1 MEKGMRMSLFD
12 SMIGRGED
20 ATECFERTTRLNPED
35 ESLRVDEG
43 KTLHTCGDR
52 PGALA
57 ALKRALELNPIFTDA
72 WFETETILQSLGF
85 SRVAHNALREVF
97 EQYLIEMLREGDEA
111 PEPDNV
117 IPPARKRERRGRH
130 DAIRSHSMDL
140 DRSERNILMA
150 LWRRS
155 RSVTELARNLGIP
168 VAECHRS
175 VKRLHSHGILKRHT
189 FQNVLGPDKQT
200 VDLCR
205 LDKQEG
211 VVFLQ
216 GERPMLEKPL
226 ARESGQ
232 DTRTPQKGTAPR
244 TGFLRTPH
252 RVQVHV

>member
-1 MEKGMRMSLFD
+1 MEKGVRMSPFD
-12 SMIGRGED
+12 SMMGRGED

-57 ALKRALELNPIFTDA
+57 ALKRALELSPKLADA
-72 WFETETILQSLGF
+72 WFEADTILQSLGF

-130 DAIRSHSMDL
+130 DAIRSRPMDL
-140 DRSERNILMA
+140 ERSDRNILMA

-155 RSVTELARNLGIP
+155 RSVNELARNLGIP
-168 VAECHRS
+168 VAECHRR
-175 VKRLHSHGILKRHT
+175 VQKLHSHGILKRYT
-189 FQNVLGPDKQT
+189 FQNVLSPDKQS
-200 VDLCR
+200 VDLYR
-205 LDKQEG
+205 LDRQEG
-211 VVFLQ
+211 VVLLQ
-216 GERPMLEKPL
+216 GERLMLEIPL
-226 ARESGQ
+226 ARELGQ
-232 DTRTPQKGTAPR
+232 DTRSPKERTAPE
-244 TGFLRTPH
+244 TGS
-252 RVQVHV
+252 